1 MIEPIKEL
9 DQRGLRKF
17 GLQFAVLIV
26 FFFGWLLPWMLDL
39 AYALWPWIV
48 AALLGFWALAA
59 PTSLRLLYVG
69 WMRLGLL
76 LNRVTS
82 PILMG
87 LVYFVVFT
95 PVAVCLKILRRDLLH
110 RSLDADAA
118 TYRVDAA
125 EDDVESELKNPY

>member
-1 MIEPIKEL
+1 MMEPIKEL
-9 DQRGLRKF
+9 DKRGLRSF
-17 GLQFAVLIV
+17 GLQFAALIA
-26 FFFGWLLPWMLDL
+26 FFFGGLIPWLLNFKYP
-39 AYALWPWIV
+39 LWPWIV
-48 AALLGFWALAA
+48 AALLGGWALAA
-59 PTSLRLLYVG
+59 PGSLRLLYIG

-87 LVYFVVFT
+87 LVYFTVFT

-110 RSLDADAA
+110 RSLDEDAT

-125 EDDVESELKNPY
+125 EDDIESELKNPY

>member
-1 MIEPIKEL
+1 M
-9 DQRGLRKF
+9 
-17 GLQFAVLIV
+17 
-26 FFFGWLLPWMLDL
+26 
-39 AYALWPWIV
+39 
-48 AALLGFWALAA
+48 
-59 PTSLRLLYVG
+59 RLLYMG

-110 RSLDADAA
+110 RSLDDNAT

-125 EDDVESELKNPY
+125 EDDIESELKNPY